1 MTSTPAEDK
10 LVFDT
15 KWFQVAARPFAGSSE
30 PLYVINTTDFVSII
44 ATTTD
49 GKMILVRQF
58 RPAVSRK
65 SLELPS
71 GHVEKGETPEEA
83 ARKELLE
90 ETGYVADK
98 FEFLATA
105 SPAIGRFT
113 NKMWTYF
120 VPNARP
126 TDDPKYQVEAGVE
139 LVLFNGSVRSLMLDE
154 EFFSTVSHSALF
166 AALAHGRVNL
176 DKA

>member
-1 MTSTPAEDK
+1 MTQNSAGDK

-15 KWFQVAARPFAGSSE
+15 RWFQVVARPFAGSSD
-30 PLYVINTTDFVSII
+30 PHYVINTTDFVSII
-44 ATTTD
+44 ATNTE
-49 GKMILVRQF
+49 GRLILVRQF
-58 RPAVSRK
+58 RPAVGRK
-65 SLELPS
+65 TLELPS

-120 VPNARP
+120 VTNARP

-139 LVLFNGSVRSLMLDE
+139 LVLFNGSMRSLVLDE
-154 EFFSTVSHSALF
+154 EFFSAVSHSALL
-166 AALAHGRVNL
+166 AALAHGCVTL